1 MVDAG
6 GLRHEIEAA
15 PPIGA
20 GACRARSPRR
30 RTRKPMMLKRCL
42 PLSFVVACCA
52 LVACKGEDP
61 AKKPVQAAPAKVT
74 AQTLATKPWSD
85 VVEALGT
92 AQANESIT
100 LTAKITE
107 TVRRVNFADGQAVSA
122 GDVLVELTSSQQAA
136 QLKDAQAMA
145 NDADRQYQRQQD
157 LVKQGTVSK
166 ALFDTA
172 TAMRDSNR
180 AKVDGIRAQLS
191 DRVITAPF
199 SGVLGLRRVS
209 PGTLVT
215 PGTEITTLDDI
226 DTIKLDFSVP
236 ETQLGVLAVGQ
247 EVHAT
252 AAAWPEREW
261 RGKITSIDSRID
273 TASRSVLVR
282 AQIANPERV
291 LRPGMLLSVQV
302 FREPRDALALP
313 EIALV
318 QIGADSYVFRVK
330 ADSTVEQVRVV
341 PGARRRGEIEVREGL
356 QAGDRIVV
364 DGTVKLRGGAKVAV
378 EEPAAA
384 AAPATATN

>member
-1 MVDAG
+1 
-6 GLRHEIEAA
+6 
-15 PPIGA
+15 
-20 GACRARSPRR
+20 
-30 RTRKPMMLKRCL
+30 MMFKRYL
-42 PLSFVVACCA
+42 PLSFLVACCT
-52 LVACKGEDP
+52 LVACSGEDP

-74 AQTLATKPWSD
+74 AQTLQTKPWSD
-85 VVEALGT
+85 VIEALGT

-136 QLKDAQAMA
+136 QLKDVQAMA
-145 NDADRQYQRQQD
+145 NDADRQYLRQQD

-172 TAMRDSNR
+172 MATRDSNR
-180 AKVDGIRAQLS
+180 AKVDAIRAQLS

-226 DTIKLDFSVP
+226 DLIKLDFSVP
-236 ETQLGVLAVGQ
+236 ETQLGALAVGQ
-247 EVHAT
+247 DVQAT
-252 AAAWPEREW
+252 TAAWPDRQW
-261 RGKITSIDSRID
+261 RGKIASIDSRID

-282 AQIANPERV
+282 AEVENPDRV

-302 FREPRDALALP
+302 FRAPRDALALP

-330 ADSTVEQVRVV
+330 ADSTVEQVRIV

-356 QAGDRIVV
+356 QPGDRVVV

-378 EEPAAA
+378 QEHVA
-384 AAPATATN
+384 ATAASAATN

>member
-1 MVDAG
+1 MF
-6 GLRHEIEAA
+6 
-15 PPIGA
+15 
-20 GACRARSPRR
+20 
-30 RTRKPMMLKRCL
+30 KRCL
-42 PLSFVVACCA
+42 SLSVLAACV
-52 LVACKGEDP
+52 LLPACKREDSSQAP
-61 AKKPVQAAPAKVT
+61 APAAPAKVT
-74 AQTLATKPWSD
+74 AQAVERKSWSD
-85 VVEALGT
+85 VIEALGT

-107 TVRRVNFADGQAVSA
+107 TVRRVNFTDGQAVAA
-122 GDVLVELTSSQQAA
+122 GDVLVELTASQQAA

-145 NDADRQYQRQQD
+145 RDADRQYQRQQD

-172 TAMRDSNR
+172 TANRDSNI
-180 AKVDGIRAQLS
+180 AKVDAIRAQLS

-199 SGVLGLRRVS
+199 GGVLGLRRVS

-236 ETQLGVLAVGQ
+236 ETLLGVVAVGQ
-247 EVHAT
+247 DVQAT
-252 AAAWPEREW
+252 TAAWPERHW
-261 RGKITSIDSRID
+261 QGRVTSIDSRVD

-282 AQIANPERV
+282 AQIDNRERV

-302 FREPRDALALP
+302 FRAPREALVLP

-318 QIGADSYVFRVK
+318 QVGADSFVFRIRP
-330 ADSTVEQVRVV
+330 DSTVEQVRIV

-356 QAGDRIVV
+356 QAGDRVVV

-378 EEPAAA
+378 EERVAAS
-384 AAPATATN
+384 AAPAATN